1 MLGVLGGEVVTAG
14 RNLCFFGVSPVAFP
28 LWLLSCAVMRR
39 VFVALGAAVLGAV
52 VSAAQAPQF
61 SNTVRGFI
69 THAAPEIVLMHARVI
84 DGTGRAPSENQTI
97 VIRDGV
103 IAEIAAAGA
112 KVNASPGA
120 TTIDLTGKTVL
131 PGLVMFHEHLYYPTG
146 GGVYAQL
153 GASFSRLYLAGGVT
167 TMRTGGNVNG
177 VMDLKLK
184 QEIEAGRQAGPDID
198 ATAPYLNGPNSF
210 LQMYGLKDPDD
221 ARRQVDYWMDM
232 GATSFKAYMNIT
244 RAELG
249 AAIDAAHKRGAK
261 VTGHLCSVTYSEAA
275 DLGIDNLEHGFFA
288 STDFVVDKTPDEC
301 PGQGAGQR
309 AITALDENSEPFK
322 ALVRKLVDK
331 NVALTS
337 TLTVFETFTPG
348 RPKPPG
354 LDVLVAPLREQY
366 ERTFERVSK
375 NTQSTY
381 AKLLP
386 KGMALERAFAK
397 AGGLLIA
404 GTDPTGSGGVIP
416 GYSNQRQV
424 ELLVEAGFTPI
435 EAIQIVTLNGAKY
448 LGRERRIG
456 SIAVGKQADLVV
468 VNGNPA
474 VTIADMRNV
483 ETVFKR
489 GVGFDPA
496 KLIDSVRGRVG
507 LW

>member
-1 MLGVLGGEVVTAG
+1 MKTMWSVL
-14 RNLCFFGVSPVAFP
+14 VA
-28 LWLLSCAVMRR
+28 AVM
-39 VFVALGAAVLGAV
+39 GAVL
-52 VSAAQAPQF
+52 SAYQAPRF
-61 SNTVRGFI
+61 SNNVRGFI
-69 THAAPEIVLMHARVI
+69 KHSAPEIVLTNARVI
-84 DGTGRAPSENQTI
+84 DGTGRAPSEHQTI
-97 VIRDGV
+97 VIRNGM
-103 IAEIAAAGA
+103 IAEIAGPGA
-112 KVNASPGA
+112 KIDLPAGA

-146 GGVYAQL
+146 GGVYAQF

-184 QEIEAGRQAGPDID
+184 REIEAGRQAGPAID

-210 LQMYGLKDPDD
+210 LQMHGLENADD
-221 ARRQVDYWMDM
+221 ARKQVGYWTDM

-244 RAELG
+244 RAQLG
-249 AAIDAAHKRGAK
+249 AAIEEAHKRGAK

-288 STDFVVDKTPDEC
+288 STDFVANKKPDEC

-309 AITALDENSEPFK
+309 TITTLDENSDAFK

-331 NVALTS
+331 KVALTS

-366 ERTFERVSK
+366 DRTYERVST
-375 NTQSTY
+375 NTESNY

-386 KGMALERAFAK
+386 KGMALERAFFK

-404 GTDPTGSGGVIP
+404 GTDPTGAGGVIP

-424 ELLVEAGFTPI
+424 ELLVEAGLTPL
-435 EAIQIVTLNGAKY
+435 EAIQVVTLNGARY
-448 LGRERRIG
+448 LGRDRRIG
-456 SIAVGKQADLVV
+456 SIAVNKQADLVI

-474 VTIADMRNV
+474 ANIADIRNV
-483 ETVFKR
+483 DTVFKQ
-489 GVGFDPA
+489 GVGFDPL
-496 KLIDSVRGRVG
+496 KLVESVRGRVG